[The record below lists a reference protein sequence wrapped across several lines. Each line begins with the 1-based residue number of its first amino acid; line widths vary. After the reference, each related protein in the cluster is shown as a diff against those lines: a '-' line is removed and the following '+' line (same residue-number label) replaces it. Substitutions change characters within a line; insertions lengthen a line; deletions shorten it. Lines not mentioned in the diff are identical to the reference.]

1 MSRALLDTL
10 MTAPYVARFGVR
22 LEIKG
27 TELTGVLP
35 FDNDLVGNPL
45 IPALHGGAV
54 GAFLEIVASGSLLLS
69 QPLQKL
75 PKPIDVAIDYLRP
88 ARAQDVYA
96 RAIVAR
102 SGRRVANVRAEA
114 WQGRTDAPVAT
125 LHGHFLITPES
136 SEPGSDAR

>member
-1 MSRALLDTL
+1 MSRALLETL
-10 MTAPYVARFGVR
+10 MAAPYVARFGVR
-22 LEIKG
+22 LEIRG

-35 FDNDLVGNPL
+35 YDNDLVGNPL

-54 GAFLEIVASGSLLLS
+54 GAFLEIVAAGSLLVS
-69 QPLQKL
+69 QPMQRL
-75 PKPIDVAIDYLRP
+75 PRPIDVAIDYLRP

-96 RAIVAR
+96 RATVAR

-125 LHGHFLITPES
+125 LHGHFLITPEA
-136 SEPGSDAR
+136 SETTPAA

>member
-1 MSRALLDTL
+1 MSRVLLDTL

-22 LEIKG
+22 LEMKG

-35 FDNDLVGNPL
+35 FSNDLVGNPL

-54 GAFLEIVASGSLLLS
+54 GAFLEIVASGSLLVS
-69 QPLQKL
+69 QPMARL
-75 PKPIDVAIDYLRP
+75 PRPIDVAIDYLRP
-88 ARAQDVYA
+88 ARDQDVFA

-136 SEPGSDAR
+136 SGAAQG